1 MNDYEN
7 EYGKAMPEIRQRRAR
22 GRPKVEGELKEWDI
36 RLTPSDQ
43 AEVNFGALDLTDFK
57 ILLVCKEG
65 APNGQP
71 RLHYHMY
78 ATTTRSDNYL
88 DTLLNK
94 LGKATDD
101 IKGNAIFSK
110 RKKHEGTIGYVVK
123 NGDVV
128 LRHGI
133 DDQFLTEI
141 FKKSENYRKEKE
153 SARKRASR
161 GEENFMGLIMKD
173 ADVKRQDDPYD
184 LTKMILQKY
193 KDAEKRLPHRSQVE
207 SAVMTLMYNHNPDFV
222 IRHYARA
229 FVQF

>member
-1 MNDYEN
+1 MNDYEK
-7 EYGKAMPEIRQRRAR
+7 EYNTEMPAIRQRRSR

-43 AEVNFGALDLTDFK
+43 VEVNFNALDLSDFK

-78 ATTTRSDNYL
+78 ATTHRSDNYI
-88 DTLLNK
+88 DNLLNK
-94 LGKATDD
+94 IGKATDE

-123 NGDVV
+123 NGEVV

-153 SARKRASR
+153 AARKRASR
-161 GEENFMGLIMKD
+161 GEENFMALIMKD
-173 ADVKRQDDPYD
+173 AEVKRQSDSYE

-193 KDAEKRLPHRSQVE
+193 RDANKRLPHRSQVE
-207 SAVMTLMYNHNPDFV
+207 SAVMTLMYDHDPDFV
-222 IRHYARA
+222 IRHYSKSY
-229 FVQF
+229 VQF